1 MTPDRPAPP
10 LAVVAAVLRDGR
22 GRVLL
27 AQRLPGGHHGGLWEF
42 PGGKVE
48 LGETPEAALARELAE
63 ELGIEVVVGEE
74 VLAVD
79 HAYPH
84 LRLRLTAYACTLVAG
99 TPRALHC
106 QDFAWVPP
114 ADLARY
120 PMPEADLPI
129 AGLLGQSRRGVRTAG

>member
-1 MTPDRPAPP
+1 VSAASGQP
-10 LAVVAAVLRDGR
+10 LAVVAAVLRDGQ

-27 AQRLPGGHHGGLWEF
+27 ARRLPGGPHGGLWEF

-48 LGETPEAALARELAE
+48 PGEMPEEALARELVE
-63 ELGIEVVVGEE
+63 ELGIQVTVGDE

-84 LRLRLTAYACTLVAG
+84 LRLRLIAYACTLRAG
-99 TPRALHC
+99 TPATLHC
-106 QDFAWVPP
+106 QDFAWVTP
-114 ADLARY
+114 AELTSY

-129 AGLLGQSRRGVRTAG
+129 ARLLAGQGSVG